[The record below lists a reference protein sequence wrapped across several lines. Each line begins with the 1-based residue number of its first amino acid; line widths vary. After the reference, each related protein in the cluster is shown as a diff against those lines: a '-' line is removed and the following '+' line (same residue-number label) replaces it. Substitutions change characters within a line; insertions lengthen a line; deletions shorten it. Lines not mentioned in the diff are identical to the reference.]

1 MGLFNIF
8 KSFDIDESVKEFE
21 KTKDAVLLDVRE
33 KDEYEEGHIPQ
44 AINLPLSRLESDCE
58 KVLTD
63 KDKKI
68 FVYCL
73 SGARSGQ
80 AEKILRNK
88 GFTDIENIG
97 GFMDYSG
104 EIE

>member
-8 KSFDIDESVKEFE
+8 KSFDIDEGVKEYE
-21 KTKDAVLLDVRE
+21 KTKDAILLDVRE
-33 KDEYEEGHIPQ
+33 KDEYEEGHVPQ
-44 AINLPLSRLESDCE
+44 AINIPLSTLESSVE
-58 KVLTD
+58 KKLTD

-73 SGARSGQ
+73 SGARSSQ
-80 AEKILRNK
+80 AEKILRAK
-88 GFTDIENIG
+88 GYKDVENIG

>member
-21 KTKDAVLLDVRE
+21 KTKDAILVDVRE
-33 KDEYEEGHIPQ
+33 KDEYEDGHIPQ
-44 AINLPLSRLESDCE
+44 AINLPLSRINNDAE
-58 KVLTD
+58 KVLKD

-73 SGARSGQ
+73 SGARSSQ
-80 AEKILRNK
+80 AEKVLRDK
-88 GFTDIENIG
+88 GYKEIENIG